1 MNIMLFKIAKTN
13 FEVEMV
19 TLVQNAGSL
28 FLVFFIARI
37 HSELINF
44 YSPWNHQ
51 KTIVFLMISREINR
65 SLLIRL
71 NLLTIRKEIW
81 K

>member
-37 HSELINF
+37 HSELTSI
-44 YSPWNHQ
+44 PPG
-51 KTIVFLMISREINR
+51 I
-65 SLLIRL
+65 
-71 NLLTIRKEIW
+71 IRKP
-81 K
+81 